1 VKHSAAESIPRTY
14 DVYRDRRITNITH
27 IRICYSHNRSIC
39 KVKTKSNAD
48 CCNIYI
54 YIHYYNTMISVFVY
68 DVYTCCIH
76 YSVHTRTT
84 RVTQFIA
91 AIGSRTPYAPE
102 SARFTRCEVNA
113 LLAYH
118 RRRRCRR
125 MQPLRQRI
133 IDSARAHP
141 LHAYTPPSDGHPPA
155 LSPSRPGHVYTRHW
169 QARHSSSF
177 STLQTRPL
185 LSTPLALS
193 QNPTNTPP
201 EPTRERRL
209 SPTSSTSRNENVR
222 EIYVRRLT

>member
-1 VKHSAAESIPRTY
+1 MKHSAAESIPRTY
-14 DVYRDRRITNITH
+14 DVSWQTYYKHYPYTVIRDL
-27 IRICYSHNRSIC
+27 SA
-39 KVKTKSNAD
+39 KSKRNQMPIVA
-48 CCNIYI
+48 IYI
-54 YIHYYNTMISVFVY
+54 YIIIIQWYRCSY

-102 SARFTRCEVNA
+102 SARFTRSEVNA